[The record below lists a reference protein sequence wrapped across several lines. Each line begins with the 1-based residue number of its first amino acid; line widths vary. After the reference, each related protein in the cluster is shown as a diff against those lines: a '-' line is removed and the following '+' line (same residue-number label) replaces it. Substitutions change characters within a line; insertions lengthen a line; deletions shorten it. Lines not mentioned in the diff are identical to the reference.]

1 MAYEVTKYSENW
13 LSVQTAQPMPKE
25 KLNEMLLVLQTAF
38 PTVVRGYDQM
48 EFKNLQ
54 SLWYDVFKNV
64 PEELMSEAIRRFI
77 INDRKGFFPSP
88 GQIVGYIEQIVNEQN
103 AQRWRED
110 LMREQEQQRAAEKED
125 ERALAA
131 GIKCENCLYCR
142 HVNALQM
149 VDTYTGK
156 VIAELEPKRY
166 FCTNPNS
173 RKYEG
178 SDEYKRTTS
187 PAERCECF
195 TERAQEILCG
205 NGGD

>member
-25 KLNEMLLVLQTAF
+25 KLNAQLLVLQTAF

-48 EFKNLQ
+48 EFKALQ

-103 AQRWRED
+103 VQRWREE
-110 LMREQEQQRAAEKED
+110 LMREQERQRAAEEED

-142 HVNALQM
+142 HENALQI
-149 VDTYTGK
+149 DQPRE
-156 VIAELEPKRY
+156 AR
-166 FCTNPNS
+166 
-173 RKYEG
+173 
-178 SDEYKRTTS
+178 
-187 PAERCECF
+187 
-195 TERAQEILCG
+195 
-205 NGGD
+205 